1 MIGLHADILIRYL
14 AQDDPDQAERA
25 GQVIEGLSKN
35 RPGYVTVLVLAEIH
49 RVLRRRYGLDA
60 ETVTEIVLGL
70 LASAEIVI
78 ERADT
83 VRQALRRCAE
93 GADFEDALVE
103 QLGREAGCD
112 LTVTLNPAA
121 ATTTGMRLMV

>member
-14 AQDDPDQAERA
+14 AQDDPDQSERA

-35 RPGYVTVLVLAEIH
+35 RPGYVTMLVLTEIH

-70 LASAEIVI
+70 LASAEIVV

-83 VRQALRRCAE
+83 VRQALRRCAD

-112 LTVTLNPAA
+112 LTVTLDPAA
-121 ATTTGMRLMV
+121 AAITGMRLAV

>member
-1 MIGLHADILIRYL
+1 M
-14 AQDDPDQAERA
+14 
-25 GQVIEGLSKN
+25 
-35 RPGYVTVLVLAEIH
+35 LVLTEIH

-60 ETVTEIVLGL
+60 ETVTEIMLGL
-70 LASAEIVI
+70 LTSEIVV

-112 LTVTLNPAA
+112 LTVTLNPTA
-121 ATTTGMRLMV
+121 ATTTGMRLLV